1 MQKSAESRKTTVARR
16 WPSSVTVIES
26 VSSSI
31 AHTHAAPSRWLGRV
45 AVAILRL
52 GFRVR
57 VGAKVRLCGLPPDV
71 KRLVVEPEEREDG
84 RPPRG
89 TRGAVRIQHKLRAHV
104 RRRELDRQ

>member
-31 AHTHAAPSRWLGRV
+31 AHTHAAPSRWLVRV

-52 GFRVR
+52 GSR
-57 VGAKVRLCGLPPDV
+57 
-71 KRLVVEPEEREDG
+71 
-84 RPPRG
+84 
-89 TRGAVRIQHKLRAHV
+89 
-104 RRRELDRQ
+104 

>member
-57 VGAKVRLCGLPPDV
+57 VGAKV
-71 KRLVVEPEEREDG
+71 K
-84 RPPRG
+84 
-89 TRGAVRIQHKLRAHV
+89 VRARV
-104 RRRELDRQ
+104 RRRAAAPRSSTRLYRLSTYKVTYLPACLPAYLPTILLPRGVG